1 MTAPAIATRGL
12 TKAYGDVHALNG
24 IDLEVPAGTVFGL
37 LGPNGAG
44 KTTAVRILC
53 TVTTPTS
60 GEASVAGLDVVSN
73 AQEVREHIGLA
84 GQYAAVDERLTGHE
98 NLFLVG
104 RLTHLSRKRS
114 HERADE
120 LLERFDLVDAAHRP
134 VRTYSGGMR
143 RRLDLAAA
151 LVHEPPVLFLDEHT
165 TGLDPRSRQSLWEIT
180 ENLVAGGT
188 TVLLTTQYLEEADRL
203 ADHIALIDDGR
214 VIAEGSGGE
223 LKAQYGATVIEA
235 AYDDD
240 RPVSAAL
247 AALAPLGEVEA
258 VGSAVILHVVD
269 GAREL
274 AEVVRRLDAAGA
286 PPDAM
291 AVREPTLDDVFL
303 QLTGKPAEP
312 HDDDAGDGVGSSGA
326 APSNARVEEGVT

>member
-1 MTAPAIATRGL
+1 L

-44 KTTAVRILC
+44 KTTTVRILC
-53 TVTTPTS
+53 TVTAPTA
-60 GEASVAGLDVVSN
+60 GTASVAGLDVVAH
-73 AQEVREHIGLA
+73 AQEVREQIGLA
-84 GQYAAVDERLTGHE
+84 GQFAAVDERLTGHE
-98 NLFLVG
+98 NLYLVG
-104 RLTHLSRKRS
+104 RLTHLPRKRA

-151 LVHEPPVLFLDEHT
+151 LVHEPPVLFLDEPT

-180 ENLVAGGT
+180 EQLVAGGT

-203 ADHIALIDDGR
+203 ADHIALVDHGR
-214 VIAEGSGGE
+214 VIAEGTSGE

-240 RPVSAAL
+240 RPVPAAL
-247 AALAPLGEVEA
+247 AALAPLGDVEA
-258 VGSAVILHVVD
+258 IGSAVILHVVD

-274 AEVVRRLDAAGA
+274 AEAVRRLDAAGA

-312 HDDDAGDGVGSSGA
+312 HDDEDDSAGDAVASS
-326 APSNARVEEGVT
+326 PSSAGRVEEGVT

>member
-1 MTAPAIATRGL
+1 
-12 TKAYGDVHALNG
+12 
-24 IDLEVPAGTVFGL
+24 
-37 LGPNGAG
+37 
-44 KTTAVRILC
+44 
-53 TVTTPTS
+53 
-60 GEASVAGLDVVSN
+60 
-73 AQEVREHIGLA
+73 
-84 GQYAAVDERLTGHE
+84 
-98 NLFLVG
+98 
-104 RLTHLSRKRS
+104 
-114 HERADE
+114 
-120 LLERFDLVDAAHRP
+120 
-134 VRTYSGGMR
+134 
-143 RRLDLAAA
+143 
-151 LVHEPPVLFLDEHT
+151 
-165 TGLDPRSRQSLWEIT
+165 
-180 ENLVAGGT
+180 
-188 TVLLTTQYLEEADRL
+188 VLLTTQYLEEADRL